1 MITKIAASLGLVTT
15 VVGIWVLT
23 RGHAAQLACNSFAS
37 SSKGGVAG
45 PVCSKAL
52 STLLIGVTLTTGGLV
67 ILALILFAMWK
78 QSRNQGWSQK
88 SFTVAGQP
96 HRAIGSAFEA
106 KPLVKTRS

>member
-1 MITKIAASLGLVTT
+1 MITKFAASLGLVTT
-15 VVGIWVLT
+15 VVGTWLLT

-52 STLLIGVTLTTGGLV
+52 STLLFGVTLTTGGV
-67 ILALILFAMWK
+67 VVLALILFAMWT
-78 QSRNQGWSQK
+78 QSRNEGWSQK

-96 HRAIGSAFEA
+96 PRAIGTAFEA
-106 KPLVKTRS
+106 KPLAKTRS